1 VTEGDDDF
9 IGFADDHDNWGMKI
23 DPDELKTLH
32 CLSAHLSA
40 ELDYHKDPRKRPTFT
55 FQAVDEQLSPNEFNL
70 ENILSSQ
77 DILPGD
83 LQKLKG
89 ANIRTVGDLRKKGV
103 GAMTKSLNL
112 HSSMR
117 FALTNILAS
126 IPEQAAWVRITGNRK
141 SDPFRITL
149 DKKRS
154 GQIPP
159 NWSEDEIHIE
169 IEELEEKKERKGE
182 DPRIFSFRIKVTN
195 FDLDTSIMTLRP
207 DQWDPKRAE
216 KWARLLDRSLL
227 GNKSSDLHFRE
238 AANAH
243 NTIRKLQAVNLLIK
257 GKTEQAKNLA
267 YTIRDANRL
276 PSYQISDNGK
286 ALLNPGLNLHSTM
299 SELDRRGVET
309 QRKSV
314 INGLSFPDIS
324 LIRGPPGTGKT
335 TVICEIIQQLAVEQG
350 LRVLMV
356 APTHVAVDNVL
367 ERIGLVDGPNFLPG
381 VYPLRH
387 ARGTKGVSSDL
398 RMFTWD
404 ELSNG
409 LRSRLARTLGRGMNK
424 NQESD
429 AISEI
434 QQNWLTELRQPVKG
448 RDDQGKE
455 RFDIIG
461 HMLKHNVN
469 LVCATTIGI
478 TTGGHFEA
486 EDIPFDLLI
495 IDEAS
500 KATLG
505 EFLVP
510 GVRAKRWL
518 LVGDE
523 KQLSPYVERD
533 KIRFILSR
541 VIWEHFTFDRKWK
554 PIWVQPLTKPGSKEN
569 ELVGYFAMND
579 DVQRMFEE
587 CAKDVGISLKQ
598 WFDHRMSNN
607 ENVRR
612 SLQWNIYRSILNLRA
627 DLEDKWAEVVYDS
640 QIKSRNKEIEKIDRD
655 FSREIANWER
665 KCKSTKKEH
674 EMALE
679 KYIERQ
685 AEIKIYPTILAKAEQ
700 DFQAVE
706 TAREKEHIRQITEY
720 ESLLEEWD
728 SADKKTRG
736 LKPKKPTAFETRKFT
751 PPKKPNVLQNP
762 GEYQQPKKPQ
772 KKAYP
777 EQPHEPEPSWRRPPR
792 NMPKIRQLFDEEK
805 EALYNASWDWKNKKM
820 VSLPKGKNPEPA
832 RNPHDAIRAW
842 CFDPNNSDS
851 LGQLWKNL
859 VMVSDLEYNSG
870 FELFEGWLSNN
881 KQKNR
886 IISLN
891 TQHRMHPK
899 IAEFNSQVVY
909 GNEYYSSSYMSN
921 RGFPTRLFG
930 TPLQKDDSLV
940 LLDTSLLGEEA
951 IEVSI
956 GTGKANVA
964 EAKVVVEAIV
974 DLARVLSS
982 TPHPEGKYWEIGV
995 ISPYIAQAAV
1005 IRKAL
1010 RISDIVQPFGHRFV
1024 DSETKSVR
1032 IEVNVVDRFQGRE
1045 ADVILLPLTRANN
1058 YGSLGFMT
1066 TLNRINVAT
1075 SRARHRLILVG
1086 NAKML
1091 KEMGKKHDARN
1102 VVEDDEGSMT
1112 ENTAPQNFVSQ
1123 LIDHVQKNGRSLQI
1137 YPKDLKI
1144 DWKGIDLVPSREN
1157 DRKRGGRK

>member
-1 VTEGDDDF
+1 MSEESEFG
-9 IGFADDHDNWGMKI
+9 IGFADEHDNWGMKV
-23 DPDELKTLH
+23 DPDKLETLR

-40 ELDYHKDPRKRPTFT
+40 ESDYYKDPRKRPTFT
-55 FQAVDEQLSPNEFNL
+55 FHAMEEKSSPNDFNL
-70 ENILSSQ
+70 ENLLSSQ
-77 DILPGD
+77 DILPSD
-83 LQKLKG
+83 LQKLKE
-89 ANIRTVGDLRKKGV
+89 AKIRTVGDLREKSV
-103 GAMTKSLNL
+103 SSIMKSLGL
-112 HSSMR
+112 HSSMS
-117 FALTNILAS
+117 FALKNILS
-126 IPEQAAWVRITGNRK
+126 SLPEHAAWDRITKNRK
-141 SDPFRITL
+141 SDPFRIIL
-149 DKKRS
+149 DKKNS
-154 GQIPP
+154 IQIPP
-159 NWSEDEIHIE
+159 NWSEDEFYIE
-169 IEELEEKKERKGE
+169 IEELEQKGS
-182 DPRIFSFRIKVTN
+182 SFRINVTN
-195 FDLDTSIMTLRP
+195 FDLETSIMTLRP
-207 DQWDPKRAE
+207 DQWDTKKAE
-216 KWARLLDRSLL
+216 KWAKKLDQSLL
-227 GNKSSDLHFRE
+227 SKSSSLHFKE
-238 AANAH
+238 SANAH
-243 NTIRKLQAVNLLIK
+243 NTIRKQQAVSLLIN

-267 YTIRDANRL
+267 YTIRDANKL
-276 PSYQISDNGK
+276 PNYQIRDK
-286 ALLNPGLNLHSTM
+286 RKILMNPGLNLQSSM
-299 SELDRRGVET
+299 SELDYRGVET

-335 TVICEIIQQLAVEQG
+335 TVICEIIQQLAVEEG

-387 ARGTKGVSSDL
+387 ARGTKGVSSHL
-398 RMFTWD
+398 RKFTWD

-409 LRSRLARTLGRGMNK
+409 LRSRLARTLERGMNK

-434 QQNWLTELRQPVKG
+434 QQNWLSDLKQPVTG
-448 RDDQGKE
+448 RDHQGKK

-478 TTGGHFEA
+478 STGGYFEA

-533 KIRFILSR
+533 KIHFILSR
-541 VIWEHFTFDRKWK
+541 IIWGHFTLDRKWK
-554 PIWVQPLTKPGSKEN
+554 PIWIKTLTKPDSKQN
-569 ELVGYFAMND
+569 ELVGYFAMDD
-579 DVQRMFEE
+579 DVQIMFEE
-587 CAKDVGISLKQ
+587 CAKDVGISLKE

-607 ENVRR
+607 EKLRR
-612 SLQWNIYRSILNLRA
+612 SLQWKIYRSILNLRA
-627 DLEDKWAEVVYDS
+627 DLEDKWAEVIYES
-640 QIKSRNKEIEKIDRD
+640 QIRLRDEEIEKIDRD
-655 FSREIANWER
+655 FSREITNWER
-665 KCKSTKKEH
+665 ICKSTKKEH
-674 EMALE
+674 EIAIN
-679 KYIERQ
+679 KFTERQ
-685 AEIKIYPTILAKAEQ
+685 IEIKIYPTILATAEQ
-700 DFQAVE
+700 DFHAKE
-706 TAREKEHIRQITEY
+706 TARENEYRTQITEY
-720 ESLLEEWD
+720 ESLLEKWD

-736 LKPKKPTAFETRKFT
+736 LKPTKPTVFKSKKFT
-751 PPKKPNVLQNP
+751 PPKKPEKVHNP
-762 GEYQQPKKPQ
+762 GQYRQPKKPQ

-777 EQPHEPEPSWRRPPR
+777 EHPQEPEPSWRRPPK
-792 NMPKIRQLFDEEK
+792 NMPKIRQLFDGK
-805 EALYNASWDWKNKKM
+805 KGRLYNASWDYQNKKM
-820 VSLPKGKNPEPA
+820 IPLPKGNNPEPA
-832 RNPHDAIRAW
+832 RKPHDAIRPW
-842 CFDPNNSDS
+842 CFNPDNSDS
-851 LGQLWKNL
+851 LGLLWKNL

-909 GNEYYSSSYMSN
+909 GNEYYSSSKMSS

-940 LLDTSLLGEEA
+940 LLDTSLLGREA
-951 IEVSI
+951 MEVSV

-964 EAKVVVEAIV
+964 EAKIIVEAIV
-974 DLARVLSS
+974 DLVRDLSS
-982 TPHPEGKYWEIGV
+982 TPHPEGRYWEIGV
-995 ISPYIAQAAV
+995 ISPYTAQAAV

-1010 RISDIVQPFGHRFV
+1010 RISDIVQPFGHVFR
-1024 DSETKSVR
+1024 DMGTKSVR

-1045 ADVILLPLTRANN
+1045 SDVILLPLTRANN
-1058 YGSLGFMT
+1058 YGSIGFMNR
-1066 TLNRINVAT
+1066 LNRINVAT
-1075 SRARHRLILVG
+1075 SRGRHRLILVG
-1086 NAKML
+1086 NVKKL
-1091 KEMGKKHDARN
+1091 EEMGKKHDARN
-1102 VVEDDEGSMT
+1102 VDEDNEGSIT

-1123 LIDHVQKNGRSLQI
+1123 LINHVQKNGRSLQI
-1137 YPKDLKI
+1137 SPNDLRK
-1144 DWKGIDLVPSREN
+1144 DWKGIDLVRKPRN
-1157 DRKRGGRK
+1157 GHKRGGRK

>member
-1 VTEGDDDF
+1 MTEEDDDF
-9 IGFADDHDNWGMKI
+9 IGFADDHDNWGMKVN
-23 DPDELKTLH
+23 PDNLNTLY

-40 ELDYHKDPRKRPTFT
+40 ELDYHNDPRKRPRFT
-55 FQAVDEQLSPNEFNL
+55 FHTVDEQSPPNEFNL
-70 ENILSSQ
+70 EDLLSSQ
-77 DILPGD
+77 DFRPVD
-83 LQKLKG
+83 FQKLHDAKV
-89 ANIRTVGDLRKKGV
+89 RTVGDLRGKGV
-103 GAMTKSLNL
+103 DSIAKSLNL

-117 FALTNILAS
+117 YALTNILAS
-126 IPEQAAWVRITGNRK
+126 IPEQSAWSRIARNRK
-141 SDPFRITL
+141 SDPFRIRL
-149 DKKRS
+149 DK
-154 GQIPP
+154 GPVAIPP
-159 NWSEDEIHIE
+159 NWSEEEIYIE
-169 IEELEEKKERKGE
+169 IEELEQKKEQKGK
-182 DPRIFSFRIKVTN
+182 DPKIFSFRIKVTT
-195 FDLDTSIMTLRP
+195 FDPDTLIMTLRP
-207 DQWDPKRAE
+207 DQWEPKKAE
-216 KWARLLDRSLL
+216 KWSILLDQSLL
-227 GNKSSDLHFRE
+227 GNNSSSLHFRE

-243 NTIRKLQAVNLLIK
+243 NTIRKLQAVNLLIT

-267 YTIRDANRL
+267 HTIRDANKL
-276 PSYQISDNGK
+276 PTYRISDTGET
-286 ALLNPGLNLHSTM
+286 LLNPGLNLQSTK
-299 SELDRRGVET
+299 SGLDRSGVET

-314 INGLSFPDIS
+314 MTGLSCPDIS

-350 LRVLMV
+350 LRILMV

-387 ARGTKGVSSDL
+387 ATGTKGVSSHL
-398 RMFTWD
+398 RRFTWD
-404 ELSNG
+404 ELSSG
-409 LRSRLARTLGRGMNK
+409 LRSRLARTLERGMN
-424 NQESD
+424 QSRGSD

-434 QQNWLTELRQPVKG
+434 QQNWLTQLRQPVKG
-448 RDDQGKE
+448 LDNEGKE
-455 RFDIIG
+455 RLDIIG
-461 HMLKHNVN
+461 YMLKHNVN

-523 KQLSPYVERD
+523 KQLSPYVERY
-533 KIRFILSR
+533 KIYFILAR
-541 VIWEHFTFDRKWK
+541 TIWEHFTRDSKWK
-554 PIWVQPLTKPGSKEN
+554 PVWVQPLTKPDSKEN
-569 ELVGYFAMND
+569 DLVGYFAMND

-587 CAKDVGISLKQ
+587 CAKDVGIFLKQ

-607 ENVRR
+607 ENIRR
-612 SLQWNIYRSILNLRA
+612 SQQWRIFCSILNLRA
-627 DLEDKWAEVVYDS
+627 DLEDKWSDIVYDS
-640 QIKSRNKEIEKIDRD
+640 QIKKRDEEIKKIDGE
-655 FSREIANWER
+655 FSRAIANWER
-665 KCKSTKKEH
+665 KCKSTKQEH
-674 EMALE
+674 ELAVTT
-679 KYIERQ
+679 YTERQ
-685 AEIKIYPTILAKAEQ
+685 TEIKVYPTILAKAEQ

-736 LKPKKPTAFETRKFT
+736 LKPKKPAAFKTSKFT

-762 GEYQQPKKPQ
+762 GEYQEPKKPQ

-777 EQPHEPEPSWRRPPR
+777 EQPLEPEPSWRRPPR
-792 NMPKIRQLFDEEK
+792 NMPKIRQLFDEE
-805 EALYNASWDWKNKKM
+805 EGALFNASWDWENRKM
-820 VSLPKGKNPEPA
+820 VPLPKGQRPEPA
-832 RNPHDAIRAW
+832 RKPHDAIRAW
-842 CFDPNNSDS
+842 CLDPNNSDS

-881 KQKNR
+881 EQKNR
-886 IISLN
+886 IVSLN

-909 GNEYYSSSYMSN
+909 GNEYYSSSKMSD
-921 RGFPTRLFG
+921 RGFSTRLFG
-930 TPLQKDDSLV
+930 TPFQKDDSLI
-940 LLDTSLLGEEA
+940 LLDTSLLGRDA

-956 GTGKANVA
+956 GTSKANVA
-964 EAKVVVEAIV
+964 EAKVIVEALG
-974 DLARVLSS
+974 DLTRDLSS
-982 TPHPEGKYWEIGV
+982 IPHPESQYWEIGI
-995 ISPYIAQAAV
+995 ISPYAAQAEV

-1010 RISDIVQPFGHRFV
+1010 LVSDVVQPFGNRRFV
-1024 DSETKSVR
+1024 DSKTQSVR
-1032 IEVNVVDRFQGRE
+1032 IEVNILDKFQGRE
-1045 ADVILLPLTRANN
+1045 ADVILLPLTRAND

-1086 NAKML
+1086 NAKKL

-1112 ENTAPQNFVSQ
+1112 ENIAPQNFVSQ
-1123 LIDHVQKNGRSLQI
+1123 LINHVQKNGRSLQI
-1137 YPKDLKI
+1137 SPKDLRN
-1144 DWKGIDLVPSREN
+1144 DWKGINLVRKPRNSS
-1157 DRKRGGRK
+1157 KRGGRR